1 MNLNDFF
8 KIEDIEFTDEEL
20 ELPYEDLK
28 NTKHEHNPTPFV

>member
-8 KIEDIEFTDEEL
+8 NIEDVKFTDEEL

-28 NTKHEHNPTPFV
+28 NTKHECNSTPFV